1 MGSSVIV
8 IDGVVNIPKIESGIY
23 FVSFGYMKD
32 IESTSFTFQC
42 IEFIEDRTAHLNSM
56 IYLLDCDWNE
66 KMDLIL

>member
-1 MGSSVIV
+1 
-8 IDGVVNIPKIESGIY
+8 
-23 FVSFGYMKD
+23 MKD